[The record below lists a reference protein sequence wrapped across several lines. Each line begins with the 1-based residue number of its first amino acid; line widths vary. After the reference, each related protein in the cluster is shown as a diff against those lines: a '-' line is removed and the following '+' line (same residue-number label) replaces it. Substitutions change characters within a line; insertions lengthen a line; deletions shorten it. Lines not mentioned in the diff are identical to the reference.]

1 MLQYP
6 IFTRILSSKTGNLQL
21 LRSMTSKVS
30 KVLPVANALK
40 LRPGRQNLKRKPS
53 MIADSW
59 SVIGYSTA
67 DRYNLLSL
75 SENLSAQVRTFKSSR
90 LCI

>member
-6 IFTRILSSKTGNLQL
+6 IFTRILPSKTANLQL
-21 LRSMTSKVS
+21 FRPMTSKVS

-40 LRPGRQNLKRKPS
+40 LRPGRQNLKRKPA
-53 MIADSW
+53 MIPDSW
-59 SVIGYSTA
+59 SAIGYSTA

-75 SENLSAQVRTFKSSR
+75 SEKLSNQVSK
-90 LCI
+90 